1 MIAQVTDC
9 ADSIGAVRMRR
20 PLSRRSSWKVLT
32 ARAMLPRPVGLAE
45 DEANR
50 LPVVDRGALVVD
62 EAALEADP
70 LHGVEVE
77 VGLELRCL
85 LGPGDPEPVHRRKR
99 PLQPGE
105 APLELVDA
113 RREIDEDVGPGLRA
127 ELPGQLNQGAA
138 TPGTRPPPRTRSRQ
152 PERARRPRGSGR

>member
-50 LPVVDRGALVVD
+50 LPVVVDRGA
-62 EAALEADP
+62 
-70 LHGVEVE
+70 
-77 VGLELRCL
+77 
-85 LGPGDPEPVHRRKR
+85 
-99 PLQPGE
+99 
-105 APLELVDA
+105 
-113 RREIDEDVGPGLRA
+113 REIDEDVGSGLRA
-127 ELPGQLNQGAA
+127 ELPGELNQGAA
-138 TPGTRPPPRTRSRQ
+138 VPGTRPPRRTRSLR